1 MIFPKITS
9 VPFFQLP
16 TDASELTQQE
26 DYLYKSLFNKTPN
39 TQSGMVKMSST
50 SSNADPNSSL
60 HGHTLTKK
68 ILISIIIT
76 AVIIIYSYSPFP
88 CILTDLM
95 KKSTSYT
102 LVSII
107 ILLVVSFFFLTKF
120 IK

>member
-16 TDASELTQQE
+16 TDTSELTQQE

-39 TQSGMVKMSST
+39 TQSGMVKTSST
-50 SSNADPNSSL
+50 GSTADSSSPLLEHS
-60 HGHTLTKK
+60 LTKK

-76 AVIIIYSYSPFP
+76 AIIVIYSYSPIP
-88 CILTDLM
+88 CILRDLM

-102 LVSII
+102 IGSIV
-107 ILLVVSFFFLTKF
+107 ILLVASFFFLTKF

>member
-39 TQSGMVKMSST
+39 AQSGMVKTSST
-50 SSNADPNSSL
+50 GSNADPNSPLREHS
-60 HGHTLTKK
+60 LTKK

-76 AVIIIYSYSPFP
+76 AIIVIYSYSPIP

-95 KKSTSYT
+95 KKSISYT
-102 LVSII
+102 FASIV
-107 ILLVVSFFFLTKF
+107 ILLIASFFFLTKF

>member
-39 TQSGMVKMSST
+39 AQSGIVKSST
-50 SSNADPNSSL
+50 SSSNPETSVLPEHS
-60 HGHTLTKK
+60 LTKK

-76 AVIIIYSYSPFP
+76 AIIIIYSYSPIP
-88 CILTDLM
+88 CILTGLM
-95 KKSTSYT
+95 KKSSSYT
-102 LVSII
+102 FGSIV
-107 ILLVVSFFFLTKF
+107 ILLIASFFFLTKF

>member
-26 DYLYKSLFNKTPN
+26 EYLYKSLFNKTPN
-39 TQSGMVKMSST
+39 TQSGIVKTST
-50 SSNADPNSSL
+50 SSSNPENSILTEHS
-60 HGHTLTKK
+60 LTKK

-76 AVIIIYSYSPFP
+76 AIIIIYSYSPIP
-88 CILTDLM
+88 CILTGLM
-95 KKSTSYT
+95 KKSSSYT
-102 LVSII
+102 IVSIA
-107 ILLVVSFFFLTKF
+107 ILLIASFFFLTKF

>member
-26 DYLYKSLFNKTPN
+26 EYLYKSLFNKTPN
-39 TQSGMVKMSST
+39 SQSGIVKTDAT
-50 SSNADPNSSL
+50 SSNSASSPL
-60 HGHTLTKK
+60 PEHSLTKK

-76 AVIIIYSYSPFP
+76 AVIIIYSYSPMP
-88 CILTDLM
+88 CILTGIM
-95 KKSTSYT
+95 KKSSYYT
-102 LVSII
+102 FASIV
-107 ILLVVSFFFLTKF
+107 ILLIASFFFLTKF

>member
-1 MIFPKITS
+1 MIFPKIIS

-39 TQSGMVKMSST
+39 AQTGIVKTDATSTKPGSSPPEH
-50 SSNADPNSSL
+50 S
-60 HGHTLTKK
+60 LTKK

-76 AVIIIYSYSPFP
+76 AVIIIYSYSPIP
-88 CILTDLM
+88 CILTGLM
-95 KKSTSYT
+95 KKSSSYT
-102 LVSII
+102 FASIV
-107 ILLVVSFFFLTKF
+107 ILLIASFFFLTKF

>member
-39 TQSGMVKMSST
+39 AQSGIVKTST
-50 SSNADPNSSL
+50 SSSNPESSVL
-60 HGHTLTKK
+60 PEHSLTKK

-76 AVIIIYSYSPFP
+76 AIIIIYSYSPIP
-88 CILTDLM
+88 CILTGLM

-102 LVSII
+102 FASIV
-107 ILLVVSFFFLTKF
+107 ILLIASFFFLTKF